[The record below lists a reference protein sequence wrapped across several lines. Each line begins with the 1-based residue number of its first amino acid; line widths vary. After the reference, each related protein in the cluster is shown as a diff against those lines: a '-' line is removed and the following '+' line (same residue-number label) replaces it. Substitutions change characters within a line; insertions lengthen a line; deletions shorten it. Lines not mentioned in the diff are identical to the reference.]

1 MLGKRKR
8 KRKTRGG
15 CAQHYLINQYY
26 SLGNKIVEDFCQ
38 TLIFFF
44 FLLLLTASIR
54 DQEIWRAGTQKEALD
69 FKGKLNNMI

>member
-1 MLGKRKR
+1 MLGKRKRKRKR

-38 TLIFFF
+38 T
-44 FLLLLTASIR
+44 
-54 DQEIWRAGTQKEALD
+54 
-69 FKGKLNNMI
+69 

>member
-44 FLLLLTASIR
+44 FFAVVDR
-54 DQEIWRAGTQKEALD
+54 QHPRPR
-69 FKGKLNNMI
+69 NMEGWHPKRSP

>member
-38 TLIFFF
+38 T
-44 FLLLLTASIR
+44 
-54 DQEIWRAGTQKEALD
+54 
-69 FKGKLNNMI
+69 

>member
-44 FLLLLTASIR
+44 AVVDSQHPR
-54 DQEIWRAGTQKEALD
+54 PR
-69 FKGKLNNMI
+69 NMEGWHPKRSP